1 MPNEHV
7 SKQWRIELLYRYK
20 QAKAIRI
27 TVLNIRQLYLYFV
40 SLWHQATPNFVRCER
55 KKNKNKT
62 ERNETKN
69 KTTTKTKQNEPK
81 IKQNKTKQKLK
92 RQNKNENK
100 TNTTRSHSGHT
111 GGQRAT
117 VAYFYI
123 LFIKIRIKSE

>member
-27 TVLNIRQLYLYFV
+27 TVLNIRQLYLYGIRLPQI
-40 SLWHQATPNFVRCER
+40 LWGVRE

-123 LFIKIRIKSE
+123 SFIKIRIKSE